1 MLFLNKPKYKYL
13 DKSKKITEEEE
24 KWEIEKENLK
34 RQKTIREEYKDLTTV
49 NPNKLSMSKKALIF
63 LFISCTFI
71 EIFTAWVTIQS
82 FSLAFAIG
90 MMPDFTPLVTLIGTV
105 VGEVIALAAY
115 YAKSMKENTSGGITF
130 ESAAARDF
138 KYDWDE
144 NAVG

>member
-1 MLFLNKPKYKYL
+1 MLFLNQPKYKYL
-13 DKSKKITEEEE
+13 DKSKEIAEEEE

-34 RQKTIREEYKDLTTV
+34 KRKRIKEEHKELTTI
-49 NPNKLSMSKKALIF
+49 NSNKLSMSKKALIF

-90 MMPDFTPLVTLIGTV
+90 IMPDFTPLVTLIGTV

-115 YAKSMKENTSGGITF
+115 YAKSTKENTTGGITF

-138 KYDWDE
+138 KYEWDE